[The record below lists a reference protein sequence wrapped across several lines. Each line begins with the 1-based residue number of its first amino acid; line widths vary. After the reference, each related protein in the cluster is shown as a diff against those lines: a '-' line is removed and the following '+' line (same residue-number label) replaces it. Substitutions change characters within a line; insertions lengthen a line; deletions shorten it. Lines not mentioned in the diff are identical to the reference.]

1 LIFVEFIGG
10 GSGRVGKARTSERVE
25 SAGRSRESFSLF
37 PFGAFRQS
45 AAAKI
50 SDVFR
55 EIYLKNGEESVI
67 LYVAG
72 TLARRVLALF
82 DGSRRRVLRFWRE
95 FAKFAG
101 FA

>member
-1 LIFVEFIGG
+1 LNLLAAFRG
-10 GSGRVGKARTSERVE
+10 E
-25 SAGRSRESFSLF
+25 SAERERRDERNGSTGRSRESFSLF

-50 SDVFR
+50 SGVFR

-72 TLARRVLALF
+72 TLARRVLTFF
-82 DGSRRRVLRFWRE
+82 DVSRRRVLRLC
-95 FAKFAG
+95 
-101 FA
+101 

>member
-1 LIFVEFIGG
+1 LNYWRRERA
-10 GSGRVGKARTSERVE
+10 RVDKATLERVE

-45 AAAKI
+45 AAAKN
-50 SDVFR
+50 SGVFR

-72 TLARRVLALF
+72 AFRRRGLASTG
-82 DGSRRRVLRFWRE
+82 GSRRRVLRF
-95 FAKFAG
+95 F
-101 FA
+101 

>member
-1 LIFVEFIGG
+1 LDLLAAEAETAN
-10 GSGRVGKARTSERVE
+10 VGTRTSKRVD
-25 SAGRSRESFSLF
+25 STGRSRESFSLF

-45 AAAKI
+45 ATAKI
-50 SDVFR
+50 SGVFR

-72 TLARRVLALF
+72 TLARRVLAF
-82 DGSRRRVLRFWRE
+82 FNVSRRRVGRFCRK